1 MCRIDPNAVWSAAL
15 LEVTHLPIRWVN
27 LVAAAMWTKDNWAT
41 GQGATIVV
49 VPKVIGAKPADKWLA
64 LGIART
70 EMQHLRALTEE
81 ERLAEPVFIFPKFKD
96 HGFDY
101 MLERLAACP
110 AGHMMVFIYDLKA
123 DTMQSIYIGSN
134 QPAT

>member
-1 MCRIDPNAVWSAAL
+1 M
-15 LEVTHLPIRWVN
+15 LEVTHLPIHWVN
-27 LVAAAMWTKDNWAT
+27 LVAVAMWTKDNYTAR
-41 GQGATIVV
+41 QGATIIVI
-49 VPKVIGAKPADKWLA
+49 PKVIGAKPANKWITLA
-64 LGIART
+64 IACT
-70 EMQHLRALTEE
+70 EMQRLCTLMQE

-123 DTMQSIYIGSN
+123 NTMQSIYIGSD
-134 QPAT
+134 QPTT